1 MFVAKTRPQNVLVAV
16 KSRPKKCI
24 FVENL
29 IDNVMYIR
37 KIDKLLLDWK
47 NYEDRKPLVVRGCR
61 QCGKTSTV
69 ISFAKKA
76 L

>member
-1 MFVAKTRPQNVLVAV
+1 
-16 KSRPKKCI
+16 
-24 FVENL
+24 
-29 IDNVMYIR
+29 MYIR

-69 ISFAKKA
+69 ISFAKKHYKNVVYLDFHKEILLSA
-76 L
+76 KQ

>member
-1 MFVAKTRPQNVLVAV
+1 
-16 KSRPKKCI
+16 
-24 FVENL
+24 
-29 IDNVMYIR
+29 MYIR